1 MKLAKPLQP
10 SHYSDPATV
19 SHAYKE
25 RKTRAQ
31 LKPCTPL
38 ISPAHD
44 ANYKQMAFN
53 PTALSGPL
61 PFFYFY
67 FGEKELNTYNK
78 YIPSTASVLLLLWFI
93 GLNATC
99 FKVVPM
105 LQCTQTRILIQL
117 CKKNSPIG

>member
-1 MKLAKPLQP
+1 MIFFLI
-10 SHYSDPATV
+10 S
-19 SHAYKE
+19 
-25 RKTRAQ
+25 
-31 LKPCTPL
+31 